1 MNYPSNSYI
10 SHNAT
15 FYSTSLCSAPLKAQK
30 PRYWDRFQRKRHISS
45 QPLVQSQ
52 ASPPTLPFERPCIP
66 CAFIIC
72 ASTDLGA
79 PQSSASSRCVCCASL
94 PLYWP
99 LSNSNAREL
108 LAIKRNWVNTNRFA
122 FKSLQMTPNPRHPG
136 RRKLQRG
143 AKWSPWSGNMF
154 LSKNNT
160 PLKKPIPGHLIM
172 TFTH

>member
-15 FYSTSLCSAPLKAQK
+15 FYSTSLCTAPLKAQK
-30 PRYWDRFQRKRHISS
+30 SHYIDRFLRKRHISS

-52 ASPPTLPFERPCIP
+52 ASPPTLPFEHLCIP
-66 CAFIIC
+66 YAFIKRG
-72 ASTDLGA
+72 STDLRA
-79 PQSSASSRCVCCASL
+79 PQSSASSRCLCCASL

-108 LAIKRNWVNTNRFA
+108 LAIKKNCVNTNRFA

-143 AKWSPWSGNMF
+143 AK
-154 LSKNNT
+154 
-160 PLKKPIPGHLIM
+160 
-172 TFTH
+172 

>member
-1 MNYPSNSYI
+1 MQRPFKST
-10 SHNAT
+10 AR
-15 FYSTSLCSAPLKAQK
+15 YS
-30 PRYWDRFQRKRHISS
+30 DRFQRKQHISS

-52 ASPPTLPFERPCIP
+52 ASLPKLPFKHPCIP
-66 CAFIIC
+66 YAFIMC
-72 ASTDLGA
+72 GSTDLRA
-79 PQSSASSRCVCCASL
+79 PQSSASSRCLCCARL

-99 LSNSNAREL
+99 LSNSNAWEL
-108 LAIKRNWVNTNRFA
+108 LAIKKNCVNTNRFA

-154 LSKNNT
+154 LSKSNT
-160 PLKKPIPGHLIM
+160 SLKKSIPGHQIM